1 VNFEEKIR
9 QIEEHFRS
17 IDMEQF
23 ERNLEIAG
31 IEEIKPIEGCDLAL
45 AEIEDWIYD
54 KFLYINTYRYD
65 NQILLA
71 YQNYEYLEVA

>member
-1 VNFEEKIR
+1 MNFEEKIR

-23 ERNLEIAG
+23 
-31 IEEIKPIEGCDLAL
+31 EGCDLAL